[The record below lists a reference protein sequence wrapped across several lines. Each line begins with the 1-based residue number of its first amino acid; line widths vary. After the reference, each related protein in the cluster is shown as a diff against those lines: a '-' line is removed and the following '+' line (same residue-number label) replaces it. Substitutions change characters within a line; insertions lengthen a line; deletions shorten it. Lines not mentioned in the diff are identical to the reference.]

1 MPSSH
6 RREMLESEI
15 KKVLTAALSS
25 YSGHNDSIGMASI
38 VRVELS
44 KDKRYAVIY
53 ISVIGDDEKKRKLV
67 ETLNRDKGL
76 FRTAIAKEIRLFKAP
91 EIRFKED
98 IGIEASLRIAQ
109 LLDQIEKEKNDKKDS

>member
-1 MPSSH
+1 MSSSH

-15 KKVLTAALSS
+15 KKVLTEALSS
-25 YSGHNDSIGMASI
+25 YAGHDPSFGMVSI

-53 ISVIGDDEKKRKLV
+53 ISSMGEEEKKKTLV
-67 ETLNRDKGL
+67 DRLNEDKGI
-76 FRTAIAKEIRLFKAP
+76 FRTAIAKNIRLFKAP

-98 IGIEASLRIAQ
+98 IGIEATLRVAQ
-109 LLDQIEKEKNDKKDS
+109 LLQQIENEKQDAEDN